1 VERFVIAAVLAT
13 VAIVVALVVDRRRPD
28 APTQSGVRSGWAPP
42 GQLDRADFDGAGR
55 PWLVAVFTS
64 ATCESC
70 KETTAKAA
78 VLASGEVAVQEISW
92 QERKALHDRYDI
104 EVVPCTVMAD
114 AQGVVHRAFVGAPS
128 ATDLWA
134 ALAEARSPGST
145 PEPALGPDLARG
157 ADPGRDQAPT

>member
-1 VERFVIAAVLAT
+1 VERFVVAAVLA
-13 VAIVVALVVDRRRPD
+13 VVAVVVARLVDRRRPE
-28 APTQSGVRSGWAPP
+28 APTQSGVRAGWAPP
-42 GQLDRADFDGAGR
+42 GQLDRADFDGPER

-92 QERKALHDRYDI
+92 QDRKDLHDRYDV

-114 AQGVVHRAFVGAPS
+114 SEGVVHRAFVGAPS

-134 ALAEARSPGST
+134 ALAEARSPGSS
-145 PEPALGPDLARG
+145 PEPGLGT
-157 ADPGRDQAPT
+157 DP